1 MEQIGSE
8 RIVLDI
14 PAAFTAEELAHLC
27 RVKEDSAAFGV
38 VEESLD
44 AVNEYAA
51 PKAVLKWATVDG
63 VQGDL
68 TTVDGAVFQSKV
80 VADKLKDT
88 PRVFLS
94 VITAGSGLEAC
105 GEFDGDPFLDTL
117 NGALLAHATGYTVRY
132 MKEHWAFYI
141 FILPALVDVDTGG
154 NPLNLIRLVRDFERI
169 GVAAIQLEDQAAPKR
184 CGHEQGRRVV
194 SAEEMCLRIR
204 AVLDARSGPE
214 GLVLVARTDARTSL
228 GVDEA
233 IRRANLYLEAG
244 ADLIFVESPESEA
257 EVARICREVAG
268 PILYNNVEGGRSPFL
283 SRERLQECG
292 VRAVIY
298 PNTLTRIMVPAARR
312 LLSVL
317 MEQGT
322 TEPLWPE
329 MITHRDLWPLFGS
342 EEWLE
347 LERKYR
353 P

>member
-1 MEQIGSE
+1 MNEMPRRFRELLSRPELLMLPGAFDALTARLIRLAGFPALFVTGAGVSLSLLAQPDLETVSYLE
-8 RIVLDI
+8 LRNKTEDVL
-14 PAAFTAEELAHLC
+14 
-27 RVKEDSAAFGV
+27 SAA
-38 VEESLD
+38 E
-44 AVNEYAA
+44 
-51 PKAVLKWATVDG
+51 
-63 VQGDL
+63 
-68 TTVDGAVFQSKV
+68 
-80 VADKLKDT
+80 
-88 PRVFLS
+88 
-94 VITAGSGLEAC
+94 
-105 GEFDGDPFLDTL
+105 
-117 NGALLAHATGYTVRY
+117 
-132 MKEHWAFYI
+132 
-141 FILPALVDVDTGG
+141 LPALVDVDTGG

-268 PILYNNVEGGRSPFL
+268 PLLDNHVEGGRSPFL

-298 PNTLTRIMVPAARR
+298 PNTLTRIM
-312 LLSVL
+312 
-317 MEQGT
+317 
-322 TEPLWPE
+322 
-329 MITHRDLWPLFGS
+329 
-342 EEWLE
+342 
-347 LERKYR
+347 
-353 P
+353 